1 MANTIT
7 KLTANGN
14 YYLSGGLDEVSG
26 TYSTNGLI
34 CYWPTYSPSFVA
46 GSQWIDI
53 VNGNNLYI
61 PTSNIYNPAYSTTY
75 SNAVYATN
83 NLFFGVGSTA
93 YNVNIPQLAGATSC
107 TVEGVIKIQSF
118 SGGMV
123 AAFAQYD
130 IYTGGG
136 GLGYNTAN
144 SDNYGITATQVT
156 NLGITGKYAHY
167 VFVLN
172 TFPSGTGTYA
182 NNQIWINGVQ
192 QTLTQNQG
200 LCATSGRG
208 FNNYN
213 GGSLPGSQFPMNY
226 SFTIN
231 SWPNQFGSYTL
242 NNGFGGLRMYNRTLT
257 QAEIIQNYNVAA
269 SNPAFG
275 LTPISAPPQSSL
287 TINSTTQNTA
297 TFLANSIDEVTYNP
311 VQTVYRK
318 NLLNNSAKPNITTGA
333 TFPYTNWNGTFA
345 NTSVTLTANTTAPD
359 GTYTAYKF
367 VEGLSVNPQYVFWQ
381 QNFIGQYGT
390 TYTYSMYVKAAE
402 YNYVI
407 LTIYDTSSLGYYF
420 NLTTGAVSGAS
431 AGITYGSLYVGN
443 GWWRIW
449 LTRTFQNLSKN
460 GQIFFNFNPA
470 GTQFYAGD
478 GVSGGYFWG
487 PQVEIG
493 STPTIYEPTDVN
505 AIPSPTALSKLDSN
519 GNSYLAGS
527 YDEYTRGFNIV
538 QNGLI
543 YYMDPSKPESWNGSA
558 LINDITNTYAPA
570 TINSGFTYN
579 TSGGGSIQL
588 DGQTGFVN
596 TVIVGNTAQ
605 FLGNSTFTMSVWA
618 KTTGT
623 TPFANSGNDT
633 LFGAASFGG
642 FGIFFSY
649 AGGSVNNFFGELRT
663 ATIGA
668 PIGQIVATSTTGSLS
683 INTWY
688 NFTWV
693 YSYSGNINS
702 LYLNGSLVG
711 TNQSVIGS
719 ANNFL
724 YSIGTETIGVG
735 GSGGASYGYGPIA
748 GNGTIPFPGQIGQA
762 LIYNR
767 ALSAA
772 EVLQNYN
779 EMKSQ
784 YTI

>member
-34 CYWPTYSPSFVA
+34 CHWPTYSPSFVA

-61 PTSNIYNPAYSTTY
+61 PTSNIYNPAYGTTY
-75 SNAVYATN
+75 SNAVYTTN
-83 NLFFGVGSTA
+83 NLFFGTGSTA
-93 YNVNIPQLAGATSC
+93 YNVDIPQLAGATSC
-107 TVEGVIKIQSF
+107 TIEGVIKIQAF

-192 QTLTQNQG
+192 QTLTQNQS

-213 GGSLPGSQFPMNY
+213 GVSLPGGQFPENY
-226 SFTIN
+226 CFTIN
-231 SWPNQFGSYTL
+231 TWPNQFGGYTM

-257 QAEIIQNYNVAA
+257 PAEIVQNYNVAA

-297 TFLANSIDEVTYNP
+297 TFLANSIDETTYNP
-311 VQTVYRK
+311 SSSIVPNFVRSSTDFTQTNVGNSTTTKPWNIGVPTWSITPTTATQDPFGGYTAFHI
-318 NLLNNSAKPNITTGA
+318 NPTDTTTSFHAIYQNNGGLLNLSQLTAGTNITWSFYA
-333 TFPYTNWNGTFA
+333 
-345 NTSVTLTANTTAPD
+345 
-359 GTYTAYKF
+359 
-367 VEGLSVNPQYVFWQ
+367 
-381 QNFIGQYGT
+381 
-390 TYTYSMYVKAAE
+390 KAAE
-402 YNYVI
+402 LNGVR
-407 LTIYDTSSLGYYF
+407 LDVYDTVTTDDIYF
-420 NLTTGAVSGAS
+420 NLNTGANYGFN
-431 AGITYGSLYVGN
+431 AGLNGGSIYIGN
-443 GWWRIW
+443 GWYRLWG
-449 LTRTFQNLSKN
+449 TRTLLASAS
-460 GQIFFNFNPA
+460 INFAVGILVGPA
-470 GTQFYAGD
+470 GIGNWTAD
-478 GVSGGYFWG
+478 GVSGIYVCA
-487 PQVEIG
+487 PQLEIG
-493 STPTIYEPTDVN
+493 TYPTKYVPTNLTGTVRN
-505 AIPSPTALSKLDSN
+505 FLSRIDAN
-519 GNSYLAGS
+519 GTSQLTGS
-527 YDEYTRGFNIV
+527 YDEYTRGFNII

-558 LINDITNTYAPA
+558 VINDITNTYTPGSL
-570 TINSGFTYN
+570 NGGFTYN
-579 TSGGGSIQL
+579 TSGGGSITL
-588 DGQTGFVN
+588 DGLTGYAN
-596 TVIVGNTAQ
+596 TGILGNTSPFQTTSA
-605 FLGNSTFTMSVWA
+605 FTMSVWC
-618 KTTGT
+618 KFTG
-623 TPFANSGNDT
+623 PARGSGGTST
-633 LFGAASFGG
+633 LFGAFNFQG
-642 FGIFFSY
+642 FGIAWQAPPNSY
-649 AGGSVNNFFGELRT
+649 VNTLYGGVRVN
-663 ATIGA
+663 
-668 PIGQIVATSTTGSLS
+668 TGTEFLTLT
-683 INTWY
+683 NNPAHFQLNQWY
-688 NFTWV
+688 NYV
-693 YSYSGNINS
+693 LSYSSSN
-702 LYLNGSLVG
+702 L
-711 TNQSVIGS
+711 
-719 ANNFL
+719 ANTNFL
-724 YSIGTETIGVG
+724 YINGSTLAPSGTQYATNLPYNTNMNGIYISLGNVLQE
-735 GSGGASYGYGPIA
+735 SGGQAGY
-748 GNGTIPFPGQIGQA
+748 FPGQIGQA